1 MYQPDP
7 NDPRIL
13 RTLISIETPVGSI
26 DLRACPPSAEG
37 RTALLWLVDALASDP
52 LALAELRY
60 LATAEPR
67 LYGWVLAMVEVMLAV
82 VTDPQPAALYLAQSE
97 TEPLALAL
105 LHPSPF

>member
-1 MYQPDP
+1 MYEPDP
-7 NDPRIL
+7 FDPRIL
-13 RTLISIETPVGSI
+13 RTLSSIETPAGSI
-26 DLRACPPSAEG
+26 DLRICPPSAEG
-37 RTALLWLVDALASDP
+37 RAALLWLVDALASDP

>member
-13 RTLISIETPVGSI
+13 RTGYSIETPVGSI
-26 DLRACPPSAEG
+26 DLRICPPSAEG
-37 RTALLWLVDALASDP
+37 RAALLWLVDALATDA
-52 LALAELRY
+52 LALAELRH
-60 LATAEPR
+60 LATVEPR
-67 LYGWVLAMVEVMLAV
+67 LYNWVLAMVEVMLAV

>member
-13 RTLISIETPVGSI
+13 RTCHSIETPVGSI
-26 DLRACPPSAEG
+26 DLRTCPPSAEG
-37 RTALLWLVDALASDP
+37 RTALLWLVDALSTDA
-52 LALAELRY
+52 LALAELRH
-60 LATAEPR
+60 LATVEPR
-67 LYGWVLAMVEVMLAV
+67 LYGWVLSVVEVMLAV

>member
-1 MYQPDP
+1 MYQPDHA
-7 NDPRIL
+7 DPRIL
-13 RTLISIETPVGSI
+13 RTCYSIETPVGSI

-52 LALAELRY
+52 LALAELRH
-60 LATAEPR
+60 LAATEPR

>member
-13 RTLISIETPVGSI
+13 RTCHSIETPVGSI
-26 DLRACPPSAEG
+26 DLRICPPSAEG
-37 RTALLWLVDALASDP
+37 RAALLWLVDVLATDAPALQ
-52 LALAELRY
+52 ELRY
-60 LATAEPR
+60 LAATEPR

-97 TEPLALAL
+97 TETIALAL